1 MTRTARL
8 IITITAVLGA
18 LLVGSPAQAAP
29 NWDRPPDLSTVA
41 SASGNDRVG
50 YSLRLKA
57 GDLIYVAAPKAQYKT
72 CMASNSPQWCINVWG
87 RFYED
92 LERFMAG
99 PQHLPCVV
107 GGSGK
112 WVGLRCA

>member
-8 IITITAVLGA
+8 IVTITAVLGA

-50 YSLRLKA
+50 YALRLTD
-57 GDLIYVAAPKAQYKT
+57 GRLIYVAAPRMQYRE
-72 CMASNSPQWCINVWG
+72 CNDSNSPQWCINTWS
-87 RFYED
+87 RFYVD
-92 LERFMAG
+92 LERFMVG

-112 WVGLRCA
+112 WAGVRCA